1 MNLRS
6 HARGKPCMIRVPMY
20 CNGNQDTTVLCHD
33 NTPGIS
39 GMGMK
44 SPDLTGAW
52 GCSCCHDVIDG
63 RIKTHYTKMERRVMF
78 LEGMVRTQY
87 ALIREG
93 ILQIA
98 RKAVA

>member
-1 MNLRS
+1 
-6 HARGKPCMIRVPMY
+6 MY
-20 CNGNQDTTVLCHD
+20 CNGNPETTVLAHD
-33 NTPGIS
+33 NTPGTS

-44 SPDLTGAW
+44 
-52 GCSCCHDVIDG
+52 CHDVQAAWSCSTCHDIVDG
-63 RIKTHYTKMERRVMF
+63 RIKTHYTKTERRVMF